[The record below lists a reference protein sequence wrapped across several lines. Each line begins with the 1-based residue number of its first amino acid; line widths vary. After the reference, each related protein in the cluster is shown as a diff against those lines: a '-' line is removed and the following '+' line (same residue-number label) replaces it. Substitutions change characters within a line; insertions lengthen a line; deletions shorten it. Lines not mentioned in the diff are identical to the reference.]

1 MAYRFNMAAAALIMS
16 VISGFAMAV
25 KGPGDGAAVEL
36 GSARPVTVLDLA
48 QAERGQPLQT
58 QDCSK
63 LSGRKKQRCESRRRH
78 DRGGQPRPAPNGSQ
92 PAPGGGQPRTGVT
105 GAPSGGWGY

>member
-1 MAYRFNMAAAALIMS
+1 MAYRFNMAAALIMS
-16 VISGFAMAV
+16 VISGFSMAV

-63 LSGRKKQRCESRRRH
+63 LSGRKKTALREQA
-78 DRGGQPRPAPNGSQ
+78 AP
-92 PAPGGGQPRTGVT
+92 
-105 GAPSGGWGY
+105 